1 MHSITVKDVAI
12 LGGRLSQFAKDYQYM
27 FSMKPLASLAAR
39 GAIYIDITNTER
51 CDSIASLY

>member
-12 LGGRLSQFAKDYQYM
+12 LGGRLSQFAKDYQNM

-39 GAIYIDITNTER
+39 GTIYIDSTNTER